1 MVSLIDTIRLKC
13 LCLFSLVIIFVN
25 PPPIYSQ
32 DNRTKNSKFS
42 YGINYS
48 QDLCYR
54 RLSNNE
60 NDPANSVVVDHLIE
74 NRNKNEFLKSG
85 YTFGALIRY
94 SSNKKWAWESGLQ
107 MLSLGY
113 ASSASMTISPNQVDP
128 TKGFVKPTPDSN
140 GKPISKFKWV
150 YTHNYLSVPIRICY
164 NQGFGKLRIVS
175 SAGVSAG
182 FLLRSTVR
190 THTKYVDGTKDK
202 GKAIKQNEK
211 YNTFNVFLNL
221 GIGASYQVRKNIQ
234 VILESRVN
242 YGTLKIN
249 NYPLTAYLWN
259 SGLAASLYFTLP
271 N

>member
-1 MVSLIDTIRLKC
+1 MINNLRLKF
-13 LCLFSLVIIFVN
+13 LNLFSLVIIFVN
-25 PPPIYSQ
+25 PSPIYSQ
-32 DNRTKNSKFS
+32 DNLTQDSKFS

-54 RLSNNE
+54 RLVNNE
-60 NDPANSVVVDHLIE
+60 NDPTNSVAVDDLIE
-74 NRNKNEFLKSG
+74 NRNKYEFLKLG

-94 SSNKKWAWESGLQ
+94 NSNKKWAWESGLQ
-107 MLSLGY
+107 ILSLGY
-113 ASSASMTISPNQVDP
+113 ASSASMTVSPNQVDP

-164 NQGFGKLRIVS
+164 SQGFRKLRFVS

-182 FLLRSTVR
+182 FLLCSTFR
-190 THTKYVDGTKDK
+190 THTKYVDGSKDK
-202 GKAIKQNEK
+202 GKATKQNEK
-211 YNTFNVFLNL
+211 YNTLNVFLNL
-221 GIGASYQVRKNIQ
+221 GIGASYQIKENIH
-234 VILESRVN
+234 IHLESKIN
-242 YGTLKIN
+242 YGALKIN

-271 N
+271 K